1 MSESVGC
8 WRKSRVSGA
17 TNACVELSRDG
28 RVRDSKNPTATLD
41 ARGLLALARAHG
53 EEHAEDED

>member
-1 MSESVGC
+1 MNA
-8 WRKSRVSGA
+8 WRKSARSGS

-41 ARGLLALARAHG
+41 AAGLVALARHLGSESARAH
-53 EEHAEDED
+53 AD

>member
-1 MSESVGC
+1 MVSE
-8 WRKSRVSGA
+8 WRKSARSGS

-41 ARGLLALARAHG
+41 AAGLVALARHQGWELARAH
-53 EEHAEDED
+53 AD

>member
-1 MSESVGC
+1 MSETVKF
-8 WRKSRVSGA
+8 WRKSRASGA

-41 ARGLLALARAHG
+41 ARGLLVLARRHG
-53 EEHAEDED
+53 E